1 MLVHERRN
9 GSETMAITAK
19 EIAPLVIKARDGS
32 QRTFITDEKV
42 EDKAIPPLPEAKL
55 TERKICISEE
65 DGAPLN
71 YGIDTNGNVK
81 MKITLPAISYKWYV
95 LRKPSEE
102 S

>member
-32 QRTFITDEKV
+32 RRTFITDEKV
-42 EDKAIPPLPEAKL
+42 EDKATLPLSEAKL

-65 DGAPLN
+65 DGTPLN

-81 MKITLPAISYKWYV
+81 IKITLPAMSYKWYV